1 MDALHVM
8 ICEVFRRIFDL
19 RHHAMN
25 EVQARRYLD
34 PALLF
39 VHSLSYSK
47 KRGECRQQVIN
58 LPELC

>member
-1 MDALHVM
+1 
-8 ICEVFRRIFDL
+8 
-19 RHHAMN
+19 MN

-39 VHSLSYSK
+39 AHSLSYSK